1 MTNEALRTILPV
13 AGWGEE
19 RIREVKITGGAD
31 PILPTP
37 FRIGETSAAAL
48 AAVGLAVSDLWALRT
63 GRRQEIE
70 LDTRQATASLRSGHY
85 LKMDGADVS
94 TERNTIMGVYP
105 ARNGRWSYLHC
116 NFPNHRGAALSVLG
130 VPEDRE
136 AVRKAVAQWDA
147 LELEEAI
154 IAAKGAGGMV
164 RTMDEWAKHPQAA
177 AIASLPLME
186 IVKIGESAPEKLPD
200 GSRPLSGTR
209 VLDLTRVLAG
219 PTCARTLAEHG
230 ADVLKITGA
239 HLPNIGYQEYD
250 TGHGKLSAHL
260 DLREPKDLETL
271 RGLVRE
277 ADVFSQGYRPGTL
290 GQRGLSPEALAKL
303 RPGIIFVSLCAFG
316 HVGPWASR
324 RGFDTVVQTVSGITS
339 RQGELFP
346 GAAPGPQFYPVSAID
361 YLTGYFMAFG
371 AIVALARRAREGG
384 SWLVRISLAQT
395 GRWLV
400 DRGEVPQAQL
410 NGVPKEFTADELARW
425 STETE
430 TPRGRLGHLT
440 PIVEPC
446 DPPLGRVARQP
457 RLDCGIDRGAV
468 GDAQIVGEKARV
480 GAQFRHGE
488 RIDKALIGL
497 LLARR
502 QRDLAVLGAEHA
514 VGRDDRVIVAGA
526 RRLLAG
532 RQVIG
537 GEKREQAQQTVV
549 ETGA

>member
-1 MTNEALRTILPV
+1 MTAMSHDALGTILPI
-13 AGWGEE
+13 AGWGDE
-19 RIREVKITGGAD
+19 RRRELKITGGAD

-37 FRIGETSAAAL
+37 FRIGETSAAAI

-63 GRRQEIE
+63 RRRQDVEVDI
-70 LDTRQATASLRSGHY
+70 RQATASLRSGHY
-85 LKMDGADVS
+85 MQMDGQEVS
-94 TERNTIMGVYP
+94 TERNAVMGVYP
-105 ARNGRWSYLHC
+105 AKHGRWSYLHC
-116 NFPNHRGAALSVLG
+116 NFPNHRAAALSVLG
-130 VPEDRE
+130 VSEDRE

-147 LELEEAI
+147 LELEQAI

-186 IVKIGESAPEKLPD
+186 IVKIGESSPEKLPD
-200 GSRPLSGTR
+200 GDRPLSGIR

-230 ADVLKITGA
+230 ADVLKITGP

-260 DLREPKDLETL
+260 DLREAKAVETL

-290 GQRGLSPEALAKL
+290 GTRGFSPESLAKL
-303 RPGIIFVSLCAFG
+303 RPGIVFVSLCAFG

-346 GAAPGPQFYPVSAID
+346 GSSPGPQFYPVSAID
-361 YLTGYFMAFG
+361 YLTGYLMAFG
-371 AIVALARRAREGG
+371 AMVALARRTREGG

-400 DRGEVPQAQL
+400 GRGQVPEAEL
-410 NGVPKEFTADELARW
+410 KDVPNEFTPAELERW
-425 STETE
+425 SMASD
-430 TPRGRLGHLT
+430 TPVGRLRHLGPVLRLSET
-440 PIVEPC
+440 APRWARPSV
-446 DPPLGRVARQP
+446 PLGYNEPVWPAR
-457 RLDCGIDRGAV
+457 G
-468 GDAQIVGEKARV
+468 
-480 GAQFRHGE
+480 
-488 RIDKALIGL
+488 
-497 LLARR
+497 
-502 QRDLAVLGAEHA
+502 
-514 VGRDDRVIVAGA
+514 
-526 RRLLAG
+526 
-532 RQVIG
+532 
-537 GEKREQAQQTVV
+537 T
-549 ETGA
+549 